1 MDAPPETI
9 ERARFLREQIDRYN
23 YHYYV
28 LDDPLIP
35 DSDFD
40 RLLRELQL
48 LEEKYP
54 GLVTSDSPTQR
65 VGAAPL
71 AAFGEIQHRLPMLS
85 LGNALDDRELEEFDR
100 RVRERLEIGGQVVY
114 AAEPKLDG
122 LAISLRYEAGILVQ
136 AATRGDGM
144 RGEDVTQNVRTIT
157 SVPLRLL
164 ENGWPDVLEVRCE
177 VYMPTAGFEE
187 FNKSALEKGEKTLA
201 NPRNAAAGSLRQLD
215 PKITAQRPLAIF
227 CYGFGQLS
235 GGDLAPTHS
244 AAIRLLPKWGLPVS
258 PELQCVEGLT
268 GCRDYFQQLAKRRFE
283 LGYEIDGIVF
293 KVDDMRQQRSLGFVA
308 RHPRWAIARKFPPQ
322 EKTTRLLAIDV
333 QVGRTGAITPVA
345 RLEPVNVAGVTVTN
359 ATLHNAEEIR
369 RKDIRVGDRVILRRA
384 GDVIPQIV
392 RVVHG
397 ESDSRAPA
405 FEMPAQCPECG
416 SDLVRDGDGVVLR
429 CSGGLFCPAQRKEA
443 IKHFASRRALD
454 IEGLGDKL
462 VDQLVEKGVVESPAD
477 LYRNLTPEIL
487 AGLER
492 MGEKS
497 AANLCDALET
507 SKDTT
512 LARFLFALGIR
523 EVGETTAHSL
533 AQYFGNLKDLMNA
546 SMEDLLVVPDVGPVV
561 SQHIHTFFRQTHNLE
576 VIAELKSAG
585 VKWKDMEVPR
595 ADQQP
600 LAGKTL
606 VLTGTLSRPRAEIK
620 EQLQL
625 LGAKVSGSVSGK
637 TDYVIAGADAGSKLE
652 KAKKLG
658 VVVVDEAAL
667 ESLIQSGVLP

>member
-9 ERARFLREQIDRYN
+9 ERARFLRQQIDRYN

-392 RVVHG
+392 RVVPG

-416 SDLVRDGDGVVLR
+416 SDLIRDGDGVVLR

-454 IEGLGDKL
+454 IEGLGNKL